1 MPLVLIVGNEPE
13 NLQSLGQT
21 LMDGGYTVQ
30 HMVFAEQANQG
41 LDINPDAIIFDM
53 TTGLMGD
60 MVTQFL
66 KETDSENEI
75 VSLAAL
81 RQEQL
86 TSFDM
91 SLNIDDFFVWPGRQI
106 EVQVRVR
113 QALWRRAGLD
123 PSHLIRSNDLVIDTA
138 NYKVYLGGDHVD
150 LTYKEYELL
159 RFLATNREKVF
170 TREALLN
177 RVWGYDYFGGARTVD
192 VHIRRLRGKIET
204 RSHTYIE
211 TVRNVG
217 YRFRSE

>member
-1 MPLVLIVGNEPE
+1 MPLVLVVGNEPE
-13 NLQSLGQT
+13 SLHALGKT
-21 LMDGGYTVQ
+21 LSDGGYSTQSLLVS
-30 HMVFAEQANQG
+30 EQAHQG
-41 LDINPDAIIFDM
+41 LEARPDAIVFDL
-53 TTGLMGD
+53 TTGLPADAVG
-60 MVTQFL
+60 QFL
-66 KETDSENEI
+66 KETEI
-75 VSLAAL
+75 EGDMVAMAAL
-81 RQEQL
+81 RLDQL
-86 TSFDM
+86 ADFD
-91 SLNIDDFFVWPGRQI
+91 LGLTIDDFFVWPGRPL

-113 QALWRRAGLD
+113 QALWRRVGLD

-138 NYKVYLGGDHVD
+138 NYKVYLGGDPVD

-217 YRFRSE
+217 YRFQSD